1 MDAAQEH
8 PFSSKDRL
16 GLSTFVSLLVHM
28 AIILGIGFTLPKL
41 REIEGLPT
49 LEVTLVQ
56 TKTDEKPKHA
66 DFLAQFNQIGGGDSD
81 KGKAAQTPLP
91 VREIS
96 DQNSDLPTQPQVP
109 QRRLVPMHQTSELM
123 HAESDSHRVPIA
135 QPKNTD
141 IEPKMQQRPLGF
153 LQQAETSDERTRQWT
168 EINRHWRDHEKRPR
182 HKFLHANTR
191 QYKYAAYVASWEA
204 KVERIGN
211 LNYPENI
218 RQLGLSGS
226 VVLDVAIRANG
237 SIYSIR
243 VIRSSGN
250 KLLDDAAVRA
260 ARLAAPFEP
269 FPPAMR
275 EETDILHLTRTWE
288 FNMPKGNPAG

>member
-1 MDAAQEH
+1 MDVAQEH
-8 PFSSKDRL
+8 PFSTKDRL
-16 GLSTFVSLLVHM
+16 GLSTFISLLVHM
-28 AIILGIGFTLPKL
+28 VIILGIGFTLPKL
-41 REIEGLPT
+41 RQIDGLPT

-56 TKTDEKPKHA
+56 TQTDQKPKHA

-81 KGKAAQTPLP
+81 KGKQAQTPLP

-96 DQNSDLPTQPQVP
+96 EQNSDLPTQPELP
-109 QRRLVPMHQTSELM
+109 QKRLVPMHATPDLM
-123 HAESDSHRVPIA
+123 HSASDKDHLPITR
-135 QPKNTD
+135 PKNIR
-141 IEPKMQQRPLGF
+141 IEPEIRPRPLGF
-153 LQQAETSDERTRQWT
+153 LQQADPSDERTRQWT
-168 EINRHWRDHEKRPR
+168 EIGRHFDEHQHRPR

-191 QYKYAAYVASWEA
+191 EYKYAAYVASWEA

-211 LNYPENI
+211 LNYPANI
-218 RQLGLSGS
+218 RRLGLSGS

-250 KLLDDAAVRA
+250 KLLDDAAMRA

-269 FPPAMR
+269 FPPDIR
-275 EETDILHLTRTWE
+275 EETDILH
-288 FNMPKGNPAG
+288 NMPSSHKPG